1 MGRPLF
7 SKAFRTA
14 PVVRE
19 PEECSCPYEK
29 WSYVNA
35 FDPDSDEFFH
45 NERAVY
51 EDFVDPAESAHSEED
66 EEVEDGDDLV
76 VRLGSFDTTSIISL
90 SSVSDRESPLA
101 VGAEDPANLADD
113 FQDLR
118 EMENTETALT
128 VSSSR
133 IHFSELRWD
142 PVPSAGD
149 GHQHTTSIS
158 SRTLSPSLPGGVPFY
173 RRDRPDHAGR
183 RDAVTIPPPSA
194 PIPVPV
200 LRSRRTVAIDD
211 RTPVTPPRQT
221 PIALSPP
228 PTVTP
233 RLYSWARVPVSP
245 SSASSFTNSGVRTS
259 YTHLSPAIIRLRDVV
274 F

>member
-7 SKAFRTA
+7 SKTLRST

-19 PEECSCPYEK
+19 PEDGSCPYEK

-35 FDPDSDEFFH
+35 FDPDSDEFH
-45 NERAVY
+45 ETAVY
-51 EDFVDPAESAHSEED
+51 EDFVGPAESAHLEED
-66 EEVEDGDDLV
+66 VEEEDRDALV
-76 VRLGSFDTTSIISL
+76 VRLGSFDSTSTASL
-90 SSVSDRESPLA
+90 SSLSDRASPLTA
-101 VGAEDPANLADD
+101 GNGDPANLADD

-128 VSSSR
+128 TSGSR
-133 IHFSELRWD
+133 IHLDELRWD

-149 GHQHTTSIS
+149 GRLHTASIPSPRTATS
-158 SRTLSPSLPGGVPFY
+158 SLLTGAPVH
-173 RRDRPDHAGR
+173 RRDHSDRAGR
-183 RDAVTIPPPSA
+183 RDTVSIPPRSA

-221 PIALSPP
+221 PVALSPP

-233 RLYSWARVPVSP
+233 RLYSWGRAPVSP
-245 SSASSFTNSGVRTS
+245 SSGSPFTNPAARTS

>member
-7 SKAFRTA
+7 SKAFQST

-19 PEECSCPYEK
+19 PEESLCPYEK

-45 NERAVY
+45 NERAVF
-51 EDFVDPAESAHSEED
+51 EDFVDPAESAHSEEED
-66 EEVEDGDDLV
+66 EDEDRDALV
-76 VRLGSFDTTSIISL
+76 
-90 SSVSDRESPLA
+90 VSDRASPLA
-101 VGAEDPANLADD
+101 VGAEDPANLVDD

-128 VSSSR
+128 TSNSR
-133 IHFSELRWD
+133 IHLDELRWD

-149 GHQHTTSIS
+149 GRQRDALVS
-158 SRTLSPSLPGGVPFY
+158 SRTSLLAGAAVH
-173 RRDRPDHAGR
+173 RRDRPDHVGR
-183 RDAVTIPPPSA
+183 RDTVTTPPPSA

-211 RTPVTPPRQT
+211 RSPITPPRQT

-233 RLYSWARVPVSP
+233 RLYSWARGPVS
-245 SSASSFTNSGVRTS
+245 SSSGSPFTNPGARTS
-259 YTHLSPAIIRLRDVV
+259 YTHLSPAVIRLRDVV

>member
-7 SKAFRTA
+7 SKTLRST

-19 PEECSCPYEK
+19 PEDGSCPYEK

-35 FDPDSDEFFH
+35 FDPDSDEFH
-45 NERAVY
+45 ETAVY
-51 EDFVDPAESAHSEED
+51 EDFVGPAESAHLEED
-66 EEVEDGDDLV
+66 VEEEDRDALV
-76 VRLGSFDTTSIISL
+76 
-90 SSVSDRESPLA
+90 VSDRASPLTT
-101 VGAEDPANLADD
+101 GNDDPANLADD

-128 VSSSR
+128 TSGSR
-133 IHFSELRWD
+133 IHLDELRWD

-149 GHQHTTSIS
+149 RRLHTASIRSPRIVTS
-158 SRTLSPSLPGGVPFY
+158 SLLTGAPVH
-173 RRDRPDHAGR
+173 RRDHSDHAGR
-183 RDAVTIPPPSA
+183 RDTVSIPPRSA

-221 PIALSPP
+221 PVALSPP

-233 RLYSWARVPVSP
+233 RLYSWGRAPVSP
-245 SSASSFTNSGVRTS
+245 SSGSPFTNPAARTS

>member
-7 SKAFRTA
+7 SKAFQST

-19 PEECSCPYEK
+19 PEESPCPYEK

-45 NERAVY
+45 DERAVY
-51 EDFVDPAESAHSEED
+51 EDFVDPAESAHSEEED
-66 EEVEDGDDLV
+66 EDEDRDAMV
-76 VRLGSFDTTSIISL
+76 VRLGSFDTTSTTSL
-90 SSVSDRESPLA
+90 SSLSDSASPSV
-101 VGAEDPANLADD
+101 VGAEDLANLVDD

-118 EMENTETALT
+118 EIENTEAALT
-128 VSSSR
+128 TFNSR
-133 IHFSELRWD
+133 IHLDELRWD

-149 GHQHTTSIS
+149 GRQRDASASSGTS
-158 SRTLSPSLPGGVPFY
+158 LLAEAAVY
-173 RRDRPDHAGR
+173 RRDRPDHVGR
-183 RDAVTIPPPSA
+183 RDNVTTPPPSA

-221 PIALSPP
+221 PIAPSPP

-233 RLYSWARVPVSP
+233 RLYSWARGPVS
-245 SSASSFTNSGVRTS
+245 SSSGSPFTNPGARTS